1 MYKKVMVPL
10 DGSEL
15 AECVLP
21 HVESFITGCQVSAIV
36 LIRVI
41 EPAPMA
47 YSGSYATSEL
57 DLGKIQEHT
66 KGIEEERKTD
76 AGKYLKEVVN
86 RLKQDGVKFQTEVL
100 VGKAADNLIDYTEA
114 NDIDLILMATHG
126 RSGVGRWIRGSMADR
141 ILRASRAPVLMVR
154 APGTMSERMD

>member
-1 MYKKVMVPL
+1 MYKKIMVPL

-21 HVESFITGCQVSAIV
+21 HVESIITGCQVSTIV
-36 LIRVI
+36 FVRVI
-41 EPAPMA
+41 EPAPTS
-47 YSGSYATSEL
+47 YGGSYPTGEL
-57 DLGKIQEHT
+57 DYGKIHENT
-66 KGIEEERKTD
+66 KRIEEERKSS
-76 AGKYLKEVVN
+76 AEKYLKELVS
-86 RLKQDGVKFQTEVL
+86 RLTQNEVKFQTKVL
-100 VGKAADNLIDYTEA
+100 AGKAADSLIDYSEA

-154 APGTMSERMD
+154 APGARSERKD

>member
-1 MYKKVMVPL
+1 MYKKIMVPL

-21 HVESFITGCQVSAIV
+21 HVESIITGCQVSTIV
-36 LIRVI
+36 FVRVI
-41 EPAPMA
+41 EPAPEA
-47 YSGSYATSEL
+47 YRGSYAPGEF
-57 DLGKIQEHT
+57 DYGKIHENT
-66 KGIEEERKTD
+66 KRIEEERESS
-76 AGKYLKEVVN
+76 AEKYLKELVS
-86 RLKQDGVKFQTEVL
+86 RLTQNEVKFQTKVL
-100 VGKAADNLIDYTEA
+100 AGKAADSLIDYSEA

-154 APGTMSERMD
+154 APGARSERKD

>member
-15 AECVLP
+15 AESVLP
-21 HVESFITGCQVSAIV
+21 HVESFITGCQVSTIV
-36 LIRVI
+36 FVQVI
-41 EPAPMA
+41 ELTPMA
-47 YSGSYATSEL
+47 YRRSYATSEF
-57 DLGKIQEHT
+57 DSGMIQEKT
-66 KGIEEERKTD
+66 KEIEEERKSN
-76 AGKYLKEVVN
+76 AGKYLKEAVN

-100 VGKAADNLIDYTEA
+100 VGKAADSLIDYTEA

-154 APGTMSERMD
+154 APGTMSERKD

>member
-1 MYKKVMVPL
+1 MYKKIMVPL

-21 HVESFITGCQVSAIV
+21 HVESFITGCQVSTIV
-36 LIRVI
+36 FIRVI
-41 EPAPMA
+41 EPAPIA
-47 YSGSYATSEL
+47 YRAPATGET
-57 DLGKIQEHT
+57 DFRKIQENT
-66 KGIEEERKTD
+66 KRIEEERKSS
-76 AGKYLKEVVN
+76 AEKYLKEMVN
-86 RLKQDGVKFQTEVL
+86 RLKQNGVEFQTKVL
-100 VGKAADNLIDYTEA
+100 AGKAADSLIDYSEA

-154 APGTMSERMD
+154 APGTMSERKD

>member
-1 MYKKVMVPL
+1 MYKKIMVPL

-21 HVESFITGCQVSAIV
+21 HVESIITGCQVSTIV
-36 LIRVI
+36 FVRVI
-41 EPAPMA
+41 EPAPEA
-47 YSGSYATSEL
+47 YRGSYAPGEF
-57 DLGKIQEHT
+57 DYGKIHENT
-66 KGIEEERKTD
+66 KRIEEERKSS
-76 AGKYLKEVVN
+76 AEKYLKELVS
-86 RLKQDGVKFQTEVL
+86 RLTQNEVKFQTKVL
-100 VGKAADNLIDYTEA
+100 AGKAADSLIDYSEA

-154 APGTMSERMD
+154 APGARSERKD

>member
-1 MYKKVMVPL
+1 MFKKIMVPL

-21 HVESFITGCQVSAIV
+21 HVESFITGCKVSAIV
-36 LIRVI
+36 FVRVI

-47 YSGSYATSEL
+47 GPYATSEL

-66 KGIEEERKTD
+66 KRIEEERKSKAD
-76 AGKYLKEVVN
+76 KYLKEVVN
-86 RLKQDGVKFQTEVL
+86 RLKQDGVKFQTEIL
-100 VGKAADNLIDYTEA
+100 VGKAADSLIDYSEA
-114 NDIDLILMATHG
+114 NDIGMILMATHG

-154 APGTMSERMD
+154 APGTMSERND